1 MGHGRGRRGLNLPL
15 PKRAKRGIILTNLLI
30 RLFIKDSENIKS
42 PDVRRSYGTLGS
54 VVGIIFNLILAI
66 GKYTVGFL
74 FGAISLMADGIN
86 NLSDA
91 GSQIISFISF
101 KMAAKPADRD
111 HPFGHARIEYVASMI
126 VSFFILLVSW
136 NLLSDSLEK
145 ILDPEITTE
154 FSWLMIIVLGVSVI
168 IKLWLCYFNR
178 RLADKI
184 NSSVMKA
191 TAADSLSDAIATS
204 AVLVAMLVFKFTGFD
219 ADGYMGIAVA
229 VVIFIAGIKILNETK
244 NAILGESADPEVVE
258 SVKRIVSEFPDALGI
273 HDMVVHSYGPGQTIV
288 TLHIEVDGDK
298 SVFDSHDM
306 IDMIERRLNTELG
319 IQSNIHM
326 DPIVTNDA
334 EVSHMREVT
343 RGLVKEIDE
352 RLDIHDFRFV
362 RGVTHTNLIFDISAP
377 FELKMSD
384 NDLKKEIDRR
394 ISQHNSEYFTVTTI
408 DRT

>member
-1 MGHGRGRRGLNLPL
+1 M
-15 PKRAKRGIILTNLLI
+15 I
-30 RLFIKDSENIKS
+30 RLFIKDRDNIKS
-42 PDVRRSYGTLGS
+42 PEVRRAYGTLGS

-126 VSFFILLVSW
+126 VSFIVLLIGW
-136 NLLSDSLEK
+136 NLLSDSVKK
-145 ILDPEITTE
+145 IFNPEAATE
-154 FSWLMIIVLGVSVI
+154 FSWLMIIVLGISVI
-168 IKLWLCYFNR
+168 VKLWLCFFNR
-178 RLADKI
+178 RLADRI
-184 NSSVMKA
+184 GSSVMKA
-191 TAADSLSDAIATS
+191 TAADSLSDAIATA
-204 AVLVAMLVFKFTGFD
+204 AVLVAMLVYRFTGFD
-219 ADGYMGIAVA
+219 ADGYMGVVVA
-229 VVIFIAGIKILNETK
+229 IIIFIAGIKILNETK

-258 SVKRIVSEFPDALGI
+258 NVKRIVGEFPDALGI

-288 TLHIEVDGDK
+288 TLHIEVDGEK

-306 IDMIERRLNTELG
+306 IDMIERRLNSELG
-319 IQSNIHM
+319 IHSNIHM
-326 DPIVTNDA
+326 DPIVTNDE
-334 EVSHMREVT
+334 EVKRMRAVVKA
-343 RGLVKEIDE
+343 LVKGIDE

-362 RGVTHTNLIFDISAP
+362 RGTTHTNLIFDINAP

-384 NDLKKEIDRR
+384 AEIKAEISRR
-394 ISQHNSEYFTVTTI
+394 IALYNSDYFAVTTV
-408 DRT
+408 DRA

>member
-1 MGHGRGRRGLNLPL
+1 MN
-15 PKRAKRGIILTNLLI
+15 LTNLLVK
-30 RLFIKDSENIKS
+30 LFIKDSEDIKS
-42 PDVRRSYGTLGS
+42 PAVRRAYGTLGS

-136 NLLSDSLEK
+136 NLLFDSVDK
-145 ILDPEITTE
+145 ILDPEIKTE
-154 FSWLMIIVLGVSVI
+154 FSWLMIIVLGVSVVV
-168 IKLWLCYFNR
+168 KLWLCYFNR
-178 RLADKI
+178 RLANKI

-258 SVKRIVSEFPDALGI
+258 NVKRIVSEFPGALGI

-326 DPIVTNDA
+326 DPIVTNDE
-334 EVSHMREVT
+334 EVSRMREVV
-343 RGLVKEIDE
+343 RGIVKEIDD

-384 NDLKKEIDRR
+384 SDLKKEIDRR
-394 ISQHNSEYFTVTTI
+394 ISEYNPEYFTVTTV

>member
-1 MGHGRGRRGLNLPL
+1 M
-15 PKRAKRGIILTNLLI
+15 TNLLI
-30 RLFIKDSENIKS
+30 KLFIKDSEDIKS
-42 PDVRRSYGTLGS
+42 PAVRRAYGTLGS

-126 VSFFILLVSW
+126 VSFLILHVSVD
-136 NLLSDSLEK
+136 LLTESAKK
-145 ILDPEITTE
+145 ILSPEVKTT
-154 FSWLMIIVLGVSVI
+154 FSWIMIIVLGVSVL

-191 TAADSLSDAIATS
+191 TAADSLSDAIATA

-258 SVKRIVSEFPDALGI
+258 NVKRIVSEFPDALGI

-326 DPIVTNDA
+326 DPIVTNDE

-384 NDLKKEIDRR
+384 NDLKRDIAQR
-394 ISQHNSEYFTVTTI
+394 ISEHNPEYFTVTTV

>member
-1 MGHGRGRRGLNLPL
+1 M
-15 PKRAKRGIILTNLLI
+15 TNLLI
-30 RLFIKDSENIKS
+30 RLFIKDRNNVKS
-42 PDVRRSYGTLGS
+42 PEVRRAYGTLGS

-101 KMAAKPADRD
+101 KMASKPADRD

-126 VSFFILLVSW
+126 VSFLVLLIGW
-136 NLLSDSLEK
+136 NLLSDSVKK
-145 ILDPEITTE
+145 IFNPEAATE
-154 FSWLMIIVLGVSVI
+154 FSWLMIIVLGISVI
-168 IKLWLCYFNR
+168 VKLWLCFFNR
-178 RLADKI
+178 RLADRI
-184 NSSVMKA
+184 GSSVMKA
-191 TAADSLSDAIATS
+191 TAADSLSDAIATA

-219 ADGYMGIAVA
+219 ADGYMGVVVA
-229 VVIFIAGIKILNETK
+229 IIIFIAGIKILNETK

-258 SVKRIVSEFPDALGI
+258 NVKRIVSEFPDALGI

-288 TLHIEVDGDK
+288 TLHIEVDGEK

-306 IDMIERRLNTELG
+306 IDMIERRLNSELG
-319 IQSNIHM
+319 IHSNIHM
-326 DPIVTNDA
+326 DPIVTNDE
-334 EVSHMREVT
+334 EVKRMRAIVK
-343 RGLVKEIDE
+343 GLVKEIDA

-362 RGVTHTNLIFDISAP
+362 RGTTHTNLIFDINAP
-377 FELKMSD
+377 FEVKMSD
-384 NDLKKEIDRR
+384 AEIKAEISRR
-394 ISQHNSEYFTVTTI
+394 IALYNNDYFAVTTV

>member
-1 MGHGRGRRGLNLPL
+1 M
-15 PKRAKRGIILTNLLI
+15 TNLLI

>member
-1 MGHGRGRRGLNLPL
+1 M
-15 PKRAKRGIILTNLLI
+15 TNLLI
-30 RLFIKDSENIKS
+30 RLFIKDRNNVKS
-42 PDVRRSYGTLGS
+42 PEVRRAYGTLGS

-126 VSFFILLVSW
+126 VSFLVLLIGW
-136 NLLSDSLEK
+136 NLFSDSVKK
-145 ILDPEITTE
+145 IFNPEASTE
-154 FSWLMIIVLGVSVI
+154 FSWLMIIVLGISVI
-168 IKLWLCYFNR
+168 VKLWLCFFNR
-178 RLADKI
+178 RLADRI
-184 NSSVMKA
+184 GSSVMKA
-191 TAADSLSDAIATS
+191 TAADSLSDAIATA
-204 AVLVAMLVFKFTGFD
+204 AVLVAMLVFRFTGFD
-219 ADGYMGIAVA
+219 ADGYMGVVVA
-229 VVIFIAGIKILNETK
+229 IIIFIAGIKILNETK

-258 SVKRIVSEFPDALGI
+258 NVKRIVSEFPDALGI

-288 TLHIEVDGDK
+288 TLHIEVDGEK

-306 IDMIERRLNTELG
+306 IDMIERRLNSELG
-319 IQSNIHM
+319 IHSNIHM
-326 DPIVTNDA
+326 DPIVTNDE
-334 EVSHMREVT
+334 EVKRMRAVVKS
-343 RGLVKEIDE
+343 LVKEIDG

-362 RGVTHTNLIFDISAP
+362 RGTTHTNLIFDINAP
-377 FELKMSD
+377 FEVKMSD
-384 NDLKKEIDRR
+384 DEIKAEISRR
-394 ISQHNSEYFTVTTI
+394 IALYNSDYFAVTTV

>member
-1 MGHGRGRRGLNLPL
+1 M
-15 PKRAKRGIILTNLLI
+15 TNLLI
-30 RLFIKDSENIKS
+30 RLFIKDRNNVKS
-42 PDVRRSYGTLGS
+42 PEVRRAYGTLGS

-101 KMAAKPADRD
+101 KMASKPADRD

-126 VSFFILLVSW
+126 VSFLVLLIGW
-136 NLLSDSLEK
+136 NLLSDSVKK
-145 ILDPEITTE
+145 IFDPEAATE
-154 FSWLMIIVLGVSVI
+154 FSWLMIIVLGISVI
-168 IKLWLCYFNR
+168 VKLWLCFFNR
-178 RLADKI
+178 RLADRI
-184 NSSVMKA
+184 GSSVMKA
-191 TAADSLSDAIATS
+191 TAADSLSDAIATA

-219 ADGYMGIAVA
+219 ADGYMGVVVA
-229 VVIFIAGIKILNETK
+229 IIIFIAGIKILNETK

-258 SVKRIVSEFPDALGI
+258 NVKRIVGEFPDALGI

-288 TLHIEVDGDK
+288 TLHIEVDGEK

-306 IDMIERRLNTELG
+306 IDMIERRLNSELG
-319 IQSNIHM
+319 IHSNIHM
-326 DPIVTNDA
+326 DPIVTNDE
-334 EVSHMREVT
+334 EVKCMRAVVKS
-343 RGLVKEIDE
+343 LVKEIDG

-362 RGVTHTNLIFDISAP
+362 RGTTHTNLIFDINAP

-384 NDLKKEIDRR
+384 AEIKAEISRR
-394 ISQHNSEYFTVTTI
+394 IALYNSDYFTVTTV